1 VADASA
7 TVFQYRSDIPEGL
20 LQLKIVNVGPQL
32 NVLSARLDW
41 AGLDSGPSTKPVVIG
56 TGQRID
62 LTAPLGT
69 AECDIDGLNVAPSP
83 PTDDAVVILQLT
95 DGSSATVPVTDPK
108 DDLVDLHR
116 ALCSDE
122 MIRTQITM
130 RFENIRVEMIDG
142 RPLSVGDLT
151 LERGAVTG
159 PVRIA
164 STGHTIPFTLNFPS
178 MSEGPILEL
187 AEGEL
192 SASRSVHFTE
202 GRCDAH
208 AVAETKQPFRF
219 VMQVDLGDG
228 VARGF
233 AVEPDPAEHPG
244 MLATQASGCEAL
256 GATGGLEPRVT

>member
-7 TVFQYRSDIPEGL
+7 TVFQYRSDIAEGMV
-20 LQLKIVNVGPQL
+20 QLKIVNTGPQL
-32 NVLSARLDW
+32 DVLSARLDW
-41 AGLDSGPSTKPVVIG
+41 AGLDSGTSTKKVLIG

-69 AECDIDGLNVAPSP
+69 PNCDITGLTVSSP
-83 PTDDAVVILQLT
+83 PPLDDAAVILQLA
-95 DGSSATVPVTDPK
+95 DGSSATVPVSDPK

-116 ALCSDE
+116 ALCTDA
-122 MIRTQITM
+122 MIGMQISV
-130 RFENIRVEMIDG
+130 RFENIRVEIIDG

-151 LERGAVTG
+151 LERGAVTA
-159 PVRIA
+159 PVQIT
-164 STGHTIPFTLNFPS
+164 STGHTIPFTLRFPL
-178 MSEGPILEL
+178 MTEGPILEL

-192 SASRSVHFTE
+192 SASRAVQFTE

-228 VARGF
+228 VTRGF
-233 AVEPDPAEHPG
+233 AVEPDPADHAG
-244 MLATQASGCEAL
+244 LLATQASGCETV
-256 GATGGLEPRVT
+256 GASGGLEPAG